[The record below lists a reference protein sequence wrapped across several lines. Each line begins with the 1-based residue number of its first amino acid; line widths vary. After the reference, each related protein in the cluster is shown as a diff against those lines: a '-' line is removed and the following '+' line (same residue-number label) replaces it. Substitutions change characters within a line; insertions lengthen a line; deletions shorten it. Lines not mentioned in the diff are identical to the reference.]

1 MRGGQDLSEIN
12 RSRPLSLRHSHLDCE
27 PLDSRPG
34 KRYVETLRCF
44 LSEPGPSTQD
54 AQAHHQHRDDSRRRA
69 RRPRISARRGTA
81 DGVSHPGLHKR
92 EEPPDVDMHRM
103 DPPPQ
108 SAQPY
113 NTYLHSLAPIY
124 KGETRIYYSKYILGI
139 IGELDFSTKPGKV
152 REWTFPPQLYTS
164 SMSSSANLVRL
175 DRTSESDS
183 IWFAL
188 EEYHGG
194 IGSFRPQTGLFT
206 LLTTKTPMAPI
217 RSPKDVRFDGKGNL
231 WFVGGST
238 SPALS
243 TLSRIN
249 PAGNLVDYWV
259 IPEKAMLNVLSIF
272 PNRAGDKVWI
282 SSVDPNIGST
292 RQWIGVLDVASGVL
306 TCFSPKPY
314 PDSPRSIDIALH
326 EKPGDDSV
334 WFSAATGAPA
344 IYRFDVG
351 HHIFEKHTTT
361 SSSWPRYLALEAT
374 GSAWATDINGNSI
387 IFCPK
392 GKSCGEVIFQSKKF
406 TLEKARQKLTR
417 KELKVQ
423 PTMSKAP
430 SQAVTVTKKEY
441 PCALEYQ
448 FDALNSPDQIQ
459 LQYQGKKTPALF
471 YVSWG
476 ANRIGMLTP

>member
-1 MRGGQDLSEIN
+1 MSTCTEWTL
-12 RSRPLSLRHSHLDCE
+12 PLN
-27 PLDSRPG
+27 
-34 KRYVETLRCF
+34 
-44 LSEPGPSTQD
+44 
-54 AQAHHQHRDDSRRRA
+54 
-69 RRPRISARRGTA
+69 
-81 DGVSHPGLHKR
+81 
-92 EEPPDVDMHRM
+92 PPN
-103 DPPPQ
+103 
-108 SAQPY
+108 PY
-113 NTYLHSLAPIY
+113 STYLHSLAPIY
-124 KGETRIYYSKYILGI
+124 QGETRIYYSKYILGI
-139 IGELDFSTKPGKV
+139 IGELDVSTKPGKV

-164 SMSSSANLVRL
+164 TMSSSASLVRL

-194 IGSFRPQTGLFT
+194 IGSFVPQTGLFT
-206 LLTTKTPMAPI
+206 LLTTKTPMAPM

-231 WFVGGST
+231 WFVGGTT

-292 RQWIGVLDVASGVL
+292 RQWIGVLDVATGTL

-314 PDSPRSIDIALH
+314 QDSPRSIDIALH

-334 WFSAATGAPA
+334 WFSAATGNPA
-344 IYRFDVG
+344 IYRFGVG
-351 HHIFEKHTTT
+351 QQVFEQHTTT
-361 SSSWPRYLALEAT
+361 SSSWPRYLALDAT
-374 GSAWATDINGNSI
+374 GSAWVTDINGNSI
-387 IFCPK
+387 IFCQK
-392 GKSCGEVIFQSKKF
+392 GKSCGEAIFQSKKF
-406 TLEKARQKLTR
+406 ALEKARQQLTR
-417 KELKVQ
+417 KTCKVQ
-423 PTMSKAP
+423 PAMSKAP
-430 SQAVTVTKKEY
+430 SRAVTVTQKKY

-448 FDALNSPDQIQ
+448 FDGPNSPDQIQ
-459 LQYQGKKTPALF
+459 LQHQGKKAPAFF

-476 ANRIGMLTP
+476 ANRIGRLVP